1 MRISGLGAGCRREV
15 RLSDR
20 GLGSDGRRGRLAA
33 LRRMVLR
40 SVLRVGAV
48 RAAAAVSAGLLLAAC
63 EEKNTYVP
71 PPPPTVTV
79 APVIEQPITR
89 YLELTGN
96 TASINSVDLNARVQ
110 GFLTSINYADGQ
122 LVKKGALL
130 FVIEQDVYKANVDQ
144 SKATLAAKQAAQVQA
159 EAEFNRQNQLAKQDF
174 ASQAVLDQARA
185 KRDQAVADVANAQAS
200 LELAQINLG
209 YTEVRAPFDGV
220 VTAHLQDVGALVG
233 YSGPTKLAS
242 IVEVN
247 PIYVWFSLSEQQV
260 LRIKEGMAKLGR
272 ELMSIRENPGLIP
285 VEIGLQTE
293 TGFPH
298 VGKLDY
304 IAPQVDPSLGT
315 LTVRGIFD
323 NSNLALLPGLFTR
336 VRLPLG
342 KPSPTLLVPDA
353 IIGENQQGSYVLTVD
368 ADNKVSQTGVTLGQ
382 LQADG
387 LRAIE
392 GGLKLGDRVI
402 INGIQRAVPGSKVTV
417 DAGKIAG
424 VAPPKAAAGE
434 PLPKPAGVAPA
445 TVPAAPAAPKN

>member
-1 MRISGLGAGCRREV
+1 
-15 RLSDR
+15 
-20 GLGSDGRRGRLAA
+20 
-33 LRRMVLR
+33 MV
-40 SVLRVGAV
+40 GGF
-48 RAAAAVSAGLLLAAC
+48 RAAALLRRTGVVCCAAVLLAAC

-79 APVIEQPITR
+79 AEVLEQPVVN
-89 YLELTGN
+89 YLQLTGN

-110 GFLTSINYADGQ
+110 GFLMSINYADGQ
-122 LVKKGALL
+122 LVKKGDLL
-130 FVIEQDVYKANVDQ
+130 FVIEQDVYKADVAQ
-144 SKATLAAKQAAQVQA
+144 AKATLAAKQAAQVQA

-185 KRDQAVADVANAQAS
+185 KRDQAVADVQNAQAS
-200 LELAQINLG
+200 LDLALINLG

-233 YSGPTKLAS
+233 YSGPTKLAT

-260 LRIKEGMAKLGR
+260 LNIKEGMAKAGHQ
-272 ELMSIRENPGLIP
+272 LMSLREKPGLVS

-293 TGFPH
+293 TGYPH

-304 IAPQVDPSLGT
+304 IAPQVDPNLGT

-323 NSNLALLPGLFTR
+323 NSNLALLPGLFAR

-342 KPSPTLLVPDA
+342 QPVPALLVPDS
-353 IIGENQQGSYVLTVD
+353 IVSENQLGSYVLTVA
-368 ADNKVSQTGVTLGQ
+368 ADGKVSQAQVKLGQ
-382 LQADG
+382 LQPDG

-392 GGLKLGDRVI
+392 SGLSRGDRVI
-402 INGIQRAVPGSKVTV
+402 INGIQRAVPGSKVTAE
-417 DAGKIAG
+417 AGKI
-424 VAPPKAAAGE
+424 VAPVKVPTTGTAAPTGGA
-434 PLPKPAGVAPA
+434 A
-445 TVPAAPAAPKN
+445 PAAPAAPKN

>member
-1 MRISGLGAGCRREV
+1 
-15 RLSDR
+15 
-20 GLGSDGRRGRLAA
+20 
-33 LRRMVLR
+33 MV
-40 SVLRVGAV
+40 GGI
-48 RAAAAVSAGLLLAAC
+48 RAAAFLRRTGLVCSAAFLLAAC

-79 APVIEQPITR
+79 AEVAQQPVTTF
-89 YLELTGN
+89 LELTGN

-122 LVKKGALL
+122 VVKKGDLL
-130 FVIEQDVYKANVDQ
+130 FVIEQDVYKADVDQ
-144 SKATLAAKQAAQVQA
+144 AKATLAAKQAAQVQA

-185 KRDQAVADVANAQAS
+185 KRDAAVADVQNAQAS

-233 YSGPTKLAS
+233 YSGPTKLAT

-260 LRIKEGMAKLGR
+260 LNIKEGMAKAGHKMMTL
-272 ELMSIRENPGLIP
+272 RENPSAIP

-298 VGKLDY
+298 QGKLDY
-304 IAPQVDPSLGT
+304 IAPQVDPNLGT

-323 NSNLALLPGLFTR
+323 NSNLSLLPGLFAR

-342 KPSPTLLVPDA
+342 MPVPTLLVPDS
-353 IIGENQQGSYVLTVD
+353 IISQNQLGPYVLTVD
-368 ADNKVSQTGVTLGQ
+368 AAGKVSQTQIRQGQ
-382 LQADG
+382 LQPNG
-387 LRAIE
+387 LRAVE

-402 INGIQRAVPGSKVTV
+402 VNGIQRAVPGSKVTV
-417 DAGKIAG
+417 EMGKIT
-424 VAPPKAAAGE
+424 APVQPTPVEGAS
-434 PLPKPAGVAPA
+434 PA
-445 TVPAAPAAPKN
+445 TQAAPAAPAGAAPAAQPAAPKN

>member
-1 MRISGLGAGCRREV
+1 MGRWELRAGRRQENEN
-15 RLSDR
+15 
-20 GLGSDGRRGRLAA
+20 LGSRATRAGVAA
-33 LRRMVLR
+33 RWVALM
-40 SVLRVGAV
+40 
-48 RAAAAVSAGLLLAAC
+48 SAGLVLAAC

-79 APVIEQPITR
+79 ATVSDQPVTR

-122 LVKKGALL
+122 LVKKGDLL
-130 FVIEQDVYKANVDQ
+130 FVIEQDVYKANVEQ
-144 SKATLAAKQAAQVQA
+144 AKATLAAKQASQVQA

-185 KRDQAVADVANAQAS
+185 KRDAAVADVENAQAS
-200 LELAQINLG
+200 LDLAQINLG
-209 YTEVRAPFDGV
+209 YTEVRAPFAGV

-233 YSGPTKLAS
+233 YSGPTKLAT

-260 LRIKEGMAKLGR
+260 LNIKEGMAKAGHQMMTL
-272 ELMSIRENPGLIP
+272 RENPGAIP

-304 IAPQVDPSLGT
+304 IAPQVDPNLGT
-315 LTVRGIFD
+315 LTVRGIFE
-323 NSNLALLPGLFTR
+323 NANVALLPGLFAR

-342 KPSPTLLVPDA
+342 KALPTILVPDS
-353 IIGENQQGSYVLTVD
+353 IISENQLGSYVLVVND
-368 ADNKVSQTGVTLGQ
+368 KDEVAQRQVTLGQ
-382 LQADG
+382 LQPDG

-392 GGLKLGDRVI
+392 GGLSAGDRVI
-402 INGIQRAVPGSKVTV
+402 VNGIQRAVPGSKVTV
-417 DAGKIAG
+417 EAGKIAAPLQPTPVQDG
-424 VAPPKAAAGE
+424 GKSVDTRQPDTKPADTKPADSKPATAPP
-434 PLPKPAGVAPA
+434 APQ
-445 TVPAAPAAPKN
+445 KN

>member
-1 MRISGLGAGCRREV
+1 
-15 RLSDR
+15 
-20 GLGSDGRRGRLAA
+20 
-33 LRRMVLR
+33 MV
-40 SVLRVGAV
+40 GGF
-48 RAAAAVSAGLLLAAC
+48 RAAALVRRTGLMCCAAFLLAAC

-79 APVIEQPITR
+79 AEVIEQPVTT

-122 LVKKGALL
+122 LVKKGDLL
-130 FVIEQDVYKANVDQ
+130 FVIEQDVYKADVDQ
-144 SKATLAAKQAAQVQA
+144 AKATLAAKQASQVQA

-185 KRDQAVADVANAQAS
+185 KRDAAVADVQNAQAS

-233 YSGPTKLAS
+233 YSGPTKLAT

-260 LRIKEGMAKLGR
+260 LNIKEGMQKAGHKLMT
-272 ELMSIRENPGLIP
+272 LRENPGLVP
-285 VEIGLQTE
+285 VEVGLQTE

-298 VGKLDY
+298 AGKLDY
-304 IAPQVDPSLGT
+304 IAPQVDPNLGT

-323 NSNLALLPGLFTR
+323 NSNLSLLPGLFAR

-342 KPSPTLLVPDA
+342 QALPTILVPDS
-353 IIGENQQGSYVLTVD
+353 IISENQLGSYVLVVN
-368 ADNKVSQTGVTLGQ
+368 ANNEVSQAQIQLGQ
-382 LQADG
+382 LQPNG
-387 LRAIE
+387 LRAVS
-392 GGLKLGDRVI
+392 GGLKVGDRVI
-402 INGIQRAVPGSKVTV
+402 VNGIQRAVPGSKVTV
-417 DAGKIAG
+417 EAGKIT
-424 VAPPKAAAGE
+424 APVQPT
-434 PLPKPAGVAPA
+434 PAEGKTPPA
-445 TVPAAPAAPKN
+445 PAAPAAPKN

>member
-1 MRISGLGAGCRREV
+1 
-15 RLSDR
+15 
-20 GLGSDGRRGRLAA
+20 
-33 LRRMVLR
+33 MV
-40 SVLRVGAV
+40 GGF
-48 RAAAAVSAGLLLAAC
+48 RAAALLRRTGVVCCAAVLLAAC

-79 APVIEQPITR
+79 AEVIQQPVTTF
-89 YLELTGN
+89 LELTGN

-122 LVKKGALL
+122 LVKKGDLL
-130 FVIEQDVYKANVDQ
+130 FVIEQDTYKASVEQ
-144 SKATLAAKQAAQVQA
+144 AKATLAAKQASQVQA

-185 KRDQAVADVANAQAS
+185 KRDGAVADVQNAQAS
-200 LELAQINLG
+200 LDLALINLG

-233 YSGPTKLAS
+233 YSGPTKLAT

-260 LRIKEGMAKLGR
+260 LHIKEGMVKAGHK
-272 ELMSIRENPGLIP
+272 LMSLRENPSIVP

-298 VGKLDY
+298 AGKLDY
-304 IAPQVDPSLGT
+304 IAPQVDPNLGT

-323 NSNLALLPGLFTR
+323 NSDVALLPGLFAR

-342 KPSPTLLVPDA
+342 QAVPTVLVPDS
-353 IIGENQQGSYVLTVD
+353 ILSENQLGSYVLTVD
-368 ADNKVSQTGVTLGQ
+368 ADGKVSQAQVKLGQ

-392 GGLKLGDRVI
+392 GGLKPGDRVI
-402 INGIQRAVPGSKVTV
+402 INGIQRAVPGSKVTMQ
-417 DAGKIAG
+417 AGKIVAPLQPTAPAKPAPAATP
-424 VAPPKAAAGE
+424 APPK
-434 PLPKPAGVAPA
+434 
-445 TVPAAPAAPKN
+445 N